1 MASDAMK
8 DVASSWGDYAD
19 ESTLKILYGEII
31 E

>member
-8 DVASSWGDYAD
+8 DLASSRDDYAD
-19 ESTLKILYGEII
+19 ELTIKILYGEII

>member
-8 DVASSWGDYAD
+8 DLASNGDDYAD